1 LRASPNP
8 NTAGALIFE
17 VNVRVV
23 VDTTTKQS
31 AEQYRD
37 DLMSS
42 LPSWAEVV
50 ACEGTV
56 KGAEMLPMTT
66 QRDVDRKLD
75 DLVEMARSLNRHAT
89 SMEQQV
95 VEARVRLVRGLHRD
109 LHRVIDEI
117 DGRTSGA

>member
-1 LRASPNP
+1 
-8 NTAGALIFE
+8 
-17 VNVRVV
+17 
-23 VDTTTKQS
+23 
-31 AEQYRD
+31 
-37 DLMSS
+37 

-95 VEARVRLVRGLHRD
+95 VEARVRL
-109 LHRVIDEI
+109 
-117 DGRTSGA
+117 SPWFAP